1 MVLSA
6 VKYEWTAIVNVFA
19 ASKRAGAIWAKAE
32 KLLQEQGVCFG
43 VMSTGDGGTAMTLAF
58 DACASGCRKFIA
70 VGGDGTIHD
79 VLNGIGKYIDSC
91 AGSVS
96 FNDFTIAV
104 VPVGSGN
111 DWIKTAGISRSLTEA
126 AALIGKGVA
135 YPQDVVR
142 VGSVGAE
149 SSAGEAVSYM
159 MNVAGVGLDARVC
172 EIVNRKKKQG
182 FRGRKLYVEA
192 LLKCIRDRIPS
203 EIAVECDGREV
214 FRGKFLSISFG
225 TGKYSG
231 GGMRQTPD
239 AIPDDGLLDMTLI
252 PDLPLLRI
260 AVEAPKL
267 FTGKFLSVKE
277 LVTARCKCVSV
288 LPADGRHGE
297 PVEVDGEVVGCAP
310 VRFEV
315 LDSRINVVRPQP
327 VTKDRHL
334 LLL

>member
-1 MVLSA
+1 M
-6 VKYEWTAIVNVFA
+6 KDKWTAIVNVFA

-32 KLLQEQGVCFG
+32 KLLRGHGVCFDAG
-43 VMSTGDGGTAMTLAF
+43 FTGDGGTAMTLSF
-58 DACASGCRKFIA
+58 DACTSGCRKFIA

-91 AGSVS
+91 AGTVS

-111 DWIKTAGISRSLTEA
+111 DWIKTAGISRDLDEA
-126 AALIGKGVA
+126 AALIGKGRA
-135 YPQDVVR
+135 YPQDIVR
-142 VGSVGAE
+142 VTSGSSYE
-149 SSAGEAVSYM
+149 SPESGTVSYM

-172 EIVNRKKKQG
+172 EIVNMKKKQG
-182 FRGRKLYVEA
+182 FRGRKLYVGA

-214 FRGKFLSISFG
+214 FRGRFLSVSFG

-252 PDLPLLRI
+252 PDLPLMRI

-288 LPADGRHGE
+288 LPADGRDGE
-297 PVEVDGEVVGCAP
+297 PVEVDGEVVGYAP
-310 VRFEV
+310 VSLEV
-315 LDSRINVVRPQP
+315 LDSRINVVRP
-327 VTKDRHL
+327 
-334 LLL
+334 

>member
-1 MVLSA
+1 M
-6 VKYEWTAIVNVFA
+6 KDKWTAIVNVFA

-32 KLLQEQGVCFG
+32 KLLRGHGVCFD
-43 VMSTGDGGTAMTLAF
+43 VRSTGGGGTAMTLSF

-79 VLNGIGKYIDSC
+79 VLNGIGEYIDSC
-91 AGSVS
+91 AGAVS
-96 FNDFTIAV
+96 FSDFTIAV

-111 DWIKTAGISRSLTEA
+111 DWIKTAGISRDLDEA
-126 AALIGKGVA
+126 AALIGKGRA

-142 VGSVGAE
+142 VAAGFSSGAPE
-149 SSAGEAVSYM
+149 SGEEVAVSYM

-192 LLKCIRDRIPS
+192 LLRCIKDRVPS

-214 FRGKFLSISFG
+214 FRGRFLSISFG

-252 PDLPLLRI
+252 PDLPMLRI
-260 AVEAPKL
+260 AMEAPKL

-288 LPADGRHGE
+288 FPAGEGPGE
-297 PVEVDGEVVGCAP
+297 PVEVDGEVIGCAP

-315 LDSRINVVRPQP
+315 LDSRINVVRP
-327 VTKDRHL
+327 
-334 LLL
+334 